1 MRIVIC
7 NSKTWFELRPEISA
21 IHDVLNIET
30 KSDLS
35 LDVLTNFQPELIF
48 FPHWNWLVEKQIF
61 TKFTCIVFHVA
72 PLPYGRGGSP
82 IQNLIKRGFTSSPV
96 CALKMAGGIDDGPIY
111 DKEEISLK
119 ILGKPLQAFDRS
131 IDMHVSNLRKKI
143 SAVAVDEKIK
153 TIRGVGYMLIV
164 GSH

>member
-61 TKFTCIVFHVA
+61 TKFTCIVF
-72 PLPYGRGGSP
+72 PLRTWR
-82 IQNLIKRGFTSSPV
+82 Q
-96 CALKMAGGIDDGPIY
+96 
-111 DKEEISLK
+111 
-119 ILGKPLQAFDRS
+119 
-131 IDMHVSNLRKKI
+131 SNPKLNKARFHELACLCTKNGWWN
-143 SAVAVDEKIK
+143 
-153 TIRGVGYMLIV
+153 R
-164 GSH
+164 